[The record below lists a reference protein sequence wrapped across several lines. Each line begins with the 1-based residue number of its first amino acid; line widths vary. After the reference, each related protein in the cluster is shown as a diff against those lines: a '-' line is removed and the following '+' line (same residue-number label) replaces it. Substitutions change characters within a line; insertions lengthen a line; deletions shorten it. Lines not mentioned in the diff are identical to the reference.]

1 MSQQWGPPGQGQGY
15 GPPPPPHGYPP
26 GYGYGPPPPPPP
38 PPPNR
43 MSGAQ
48 AALLIFAGLVLLFV
62 VLPVA
67 SCVGCGACTAIVGGS
82 VPPARTVR

>member
-1 MSQQWGPPGQGQGY
+1 
-15 GPPPPPHGYPP
+15 
-26 GYGYGPPPPPPP
+26 
-38 PPPNR
+38 

-48 AALLIFAGLVLLFV
+48 AALLIFAGLVLIFV